1 MNKEWSLFQYGI
13 RIIFIGILSAIVAII
28 CGKKGIEKLKAC
40 QLMNSGKYDQPIDL
54 DLLERWHRKWNSLH
68 GAGDSAFADMF
79 IKVYKETAIKSIIN
93 KNKNFVFKFLFIGIM
108 MFFLLSFTLYGIWNM
123 QNNEMI
129 LNGMVENG
137 FLLLIFLLA
146 LFIIAKWLDVKKY
159 QETWARHY
167 YHMFLLDY
175 EISLFLNRLD
185 IYDNESPET
194 EENIHQIFKKRFF
207 EIEKGNAERFLH
219 NMDKK
224 ELQLL
229 DGIRNLTG
237 KSD

>member
-1 MNKEWSLFQYGI
+1 
-13 RIIFIGILSAIVAII
+13 
-28 CGKKGIEKLKAC
+28 
-40 QLMNSGKYDQPIDL
+40 
-54 DLLERWHRKWNSLH
+54 
-68 GAGDSAFADMF
+68 
-79 IKVYKETAIKSIIN
+79 
-93 KNKNFVFKFLFIGIM
+93 

-229 DGIRNLTG
+229 DGIRNLIG

>member
-1 MNKEWSLFQYGI
+1 MKKEWSLVQYGI
-13 RIIFIGILSAIVAII
+13 RIIFIGILLAIVAII

-40 QLMNSGKYDQPIDL
+40 RLLNSGKYDQSIDL
-54 DLLERWHRKWNSLH
+54 DLLERWQRKWNSLQ
-68 GAGDSAFADMF
+68 GAGDSGFADMF
-79 IKVYKETAIKSIIN
+79 IKVYKETAIKGIIN

-108 MFFLLSFTLYGIWNM
+108 MFFLLSFTLYGIWNVR
-123 QNNEMI
+123 NNEMI

-146 LFIIAKWLDVKKY
+146 LLIIAKWLDVKKY

-167 YHMFLLDY
+167 YHKFLLDY

-185 IYDNESPET
+185 IYDDKSPET

-207 EIEKGNAERFLH
+207 
-219 NMDKK
+219 
-224 ELQLL
+224 
-229 DGIRNLTG
+229 
-237 KSD
+237 